1 MEEKQNKCGCLS
13 GGGGWWWGE
22 NNTNL
27 AVVVAVAGN
36 KNKNV
41 AVVEVYS
48 FTIHG
53 TVLK

>member
-1 MEEKQNKCGCLS
+1 MVVVVGRKQHKL
-13 GGGGWWWGE
+13 GG
-22 NNTNL
+22 
-27 AVVVAVAGN
+27 VVVAVAGN

>member
-1 MEEKQNKCGCLS
+1 MVVFLVVVVVGRKQHKL
-13 GGGGWWWGE
+13 GG
-22 NNTNL
+22 
-27 AVVVAVAGN
+27 VVVAVAGN

>member
-1 MEEKQNKCGCLS
+1 MGCLS
-13 GGGGWWWGE
+13 GAGGGGEKTTQTWWQWRE
-22 NNTNL
+22 
-27 AVVVAVAGN
+27 
-36 KNKNV
+36 KNENV

>member
-1 MEEKQNKCGCLS
+1 MVVFLVVVVVGRKQHKLGR
-13 GGGGWWWGE
+13 
-22 NNTNL
+22 
-27 AVVVAVAGN
+27 VVVAVAGN